1 MLKSEI
7 TMKAAIY
14 HRYGPPEVVS
24 IQDVPQPIPKED
36 EIRVQVYSTTVNRND
51 CGFRIPEYPWIIRP
65 LHGLFRPRKH
75 ILGTEFAGVVESV
88 GNGAQTFRVGDRVF
102 GLTGNDFGTHA
113 EFLCIR
119 ASGAIAPMPTNV
131 SFDEAAAVLDGPW
144 LALNLFG
151 ALDLK
156 NTRKILINGA
166 SGSIGISC
174 VQLARHFN
182 LEVVAVCSTRSLEVV
197 KALGAT
203 RVIDFTQE
211 DYTNIKDTFDAVI
224 DAVGKSSFPK
234 SKHLLSPKGVYLS
247 TEFGDWIPQN
257 PLLSLWTSIVGGK
270 QVRFPLP
277 RLSKKV
283 VMTIGELVEKG
294 KLRAVIDRRYP
305 LEQIVEAY
313 RYVQT
318 GEKMGS
324 VTINI
329 KS

>member
-1 MLKSEI
+1 
-7 TMKAAIY
+7 
-14 HRYGPPEVVS
+14 
-24 IQDVPQPIPKED
+24 
-36 EIRVQVYSTTVNRND
+36 
-51 CGFRIPEYPWIIRP
+51 
-65 LHGLFRPRKH
+65 
-75 ILGTEFAGVVESV
+75 
-88 GNGAQTFRVGDRVF
+88 
-102 GLTGNDFGTHA
+102 
-113 EFLCIR
+113 
-119 ASGAIAPMPTNV
+119 MPTNV

-156 NTRKILINGA
+156 NTRK
-166 SGSIGISC
+166 IGISC